1 MVGEH
6 DGPILGAHIVGAH
19 AGDLLAELVLAITKG
34 ATVEDVAHTCHAHPA
49 MGEAVKEACLAAH
62 AAVRSTVEGTRHAN
76 NRAYPLAHLA
86 TMLRTVRRGQLR
98 PEPKIEGACLM
109 SDTQETSP
117 KPTPLYDLHVE
128 LGGTMVEFA
137 GWDMPVKYPAG
148 MTAEHTQC
156 RTKAALFDVSHMGQV
171 VLRGDGAARALETL
185 VPSVID
191 GLKPG
196 KARYTVFTNEAGG
209 IMDDLI
215 VSNAGDHLFVVVN
228 ASMRDQD
235 IAHMRTHLD
244 GVELVE
250 LTDRALVAVQGPA
263 AIDVVGALA
272 PAAAELCFMETT
284 EAEIL
289 GAACR
294 ISRLGYTGEDGYEI
308 SMPADRAVDITR
320 ALLAHED
327 CAPAG
332 LGARDSLRLEAGLC
346 LYGNDIDAE
355 TSPVEAQIRW
365 VIQKRRREEGGFPG
379 ADRILKEL
387 ADGPARK
394 LVGIKPDGGVSARH
408 GVEITAPDG
417 AVIGAVTSGGFGPTI
432 SGPVSMGYVA
442 SAHAETDSAVNLLVR
457 GKSMPAMVV
466 SLPFVQHNYKR

>member
-1 MVGEH
+1 MPKTE
-6 DGPILGAHIVGAH
+6 
-19 AGDLLAELVLAITKG
+19 
-34 ATVEDVAHTCHAHPA
+34 
-49 MGEAVKEACLAAH
+49 
-62 AAVRSTVEGTRHAN
+62 N
-76 NRAYPLAHLA
+76 N
-86 TMLRTVRRGQLR
+86 T
-98 PEPKIEGACLM
+98 
-109 SDTQETSP
+109 P
-117 KPTPLYDLHVE
+117 KPTPLHGLHLE
-128 LGGTMVEFA
+128 LGGKMVDFA
-137 GWDMPVKYPAG
+137 GWEMPVQYPPG
-148 MTAEHTQC
+148 IIAEHTQC
-156 RTKAALFDVSHMGQV
+156 RAKAVLFDVSHMGQV
-171 VLRGDGAARALETL
+171 VLRGDSAARALEAL

-209 IMDDLI
+209 ILDDLI
-215 VSNAGDHLFVVVN
+215 VSNVGDHLFVVVN

-235 IAHMRTHLD
+235 IAHMRAHLD

-272 PAAAELCFMETT
+272 PGAAELCFMETT

-308 SMPADRAVDITR
+308 SMPADRAIEITR

-379 ADRILKEL
+379 AERILKEL

-394 LVGIKPDGGVSARH
+394 LVGIKPDGRAPARA

-417 AVIGAVTSGGFGPTI
+417 TSIGIVTSGGFGPTI
-432 SGPVSMGYVA
+432 NGPVSMGYVA
-442 SAHAETDSAVNLLVR
+442 SAHAETGSAVHLLVR